1 MREKTLASNDPE
13 YVEPIEDTGAVA
25 FLTRIIHLPA
35 DNEQTPV
42 RIACVLVL
50 AVVLALTPL
59 PYSALGFVALA
70 VLALSLGRIAPPR
83 K

>member
-1 MREKTLASNDPE
+1 MASNDPE
-13 YVEPIEDTGAVA
+13 TEPERPDPTPGPVA
-25 FLTRIIHLPA
+25 FLTRIVHLPA

-50 AVVLALTPL
+50 AFVLALTPF
-59 PYSALGFVALA
+59 PYNALGFMALA
-70 VLALSLGRIAPPR
+70 VLALSLGRITPPR

>member
-1 MREKTLASNDPE
+1 MTTLASNDPIE
-13 YVEPIEDTGAVA
+13 VEPPPPDTGAVA
-25 FLTRIIHLPA
+25 FLTRIVHLPA

-42 RIACVLVL
+42 RIVCVLVL

-70 VLALSLGRIAPPR
+70 VLALSLGRITPPG